1 MENYISYIFIK
12 LIGINIPS
20 NARKPNLLE
29 MQHKFWVSTFQ
40 CFICMAMGGDFMK
53 IPMVKE
59 SCSLIRGRRK
69 KYVNQKGVNWKGW
82 TTKSVQNEY
91 DKGLPCIF
99 NCMFY
104 VCILSKLNAIQ

>member
-1 MENYISYIFIK
+1 MRFHSFHLYSHNVIIIIKFKEMENYFSYIFIK
-12 LIGINIPS
+12 LIGINIPAS
-20 NARKPNLLE
+20 ARKPNLLQ

-69 KYVNQKGVNWKGW
+69 KYVNQKGVNWKG
-82 TTKSVQNEY
+82 
-91 DKGLPCIF
+91 
-99 NCMFY
+99 
-104 VCILSKLNAIQ
+104 